1 LSGPK
6 AAVTS
11 WASREF
17 DGNSA
22 TTERWAGQAAGPAGR
37 VRVLYIGGLG
47 RSGSTLIERLTGQ
60 LPGVRAVG
68 ELVHLWDR
76 GITDDERCGCGEPF
90 RQCPFWSQVGKAAFG
105 GWDEVDVSRV
115 AALRAQVDRNRFI
128 PALARRHVRPKMRQP
143 LTEYT
148 SYYARLY
155 AAVAGVSGCDLVVD
169 SSKHPSLAHCLR
181 WQPDVDLRVL
191 HLVRDPR
198 AVAYSWSR
206 QVLRPDTD
214 TQSYMTKY
222 SSATAAKQWN
232 VQNAAFHLLARSGV
246 PTMRLRYED
255 FTAEPELTLHQIARF
270 AGRPAQDSY
279 PFLTTHG
286 TSWAAQLACGHS
298 VSGNPM
304 RFTTGQ
310 VLISRD
316 EKWQA
321 SMSQAQQRAVTALT
335 LPLLAGYGYLGARS

>member
-1 LSGPK
+1 
-6 AAVTS
+6 VTAWTS
-11 WASREF
+11 CEF
-17 DGNSA
+17 DGSTA
-22 TTERWAGQAAGPAGR
+22 TIERPAGQTAGPAGR

-47 RSGSTLIERLTGQ
+47 RSGSTLIERLAGQ
-60 LPGVRAVG
+60 LPGVCAVG
-68 ELVHLWDR
+68 ELVHLWER

-90 RQCPFWSQVGKAAFG
+90 GQCPFWSQVGKAAFG

-115 AALRAQVDRNRFI
+115 AALRARVDRNRFI
-128 PALARRHVRPKMRQP
+128 PALARRHVRPEMRAL

-155 AAVAGVSGCDLVVD
+155 AAITEVSGCDLVAD

-181 WQPDVDLRVL
+181 WQPGVDLRVL

-198 AVAYSWSR
+198 AVAYSWGR

-214 TQSYMTKY
+214 RQSYMTRY
-222 SSATAAKQWN
+222 SPAMAAGQWD
-232 VQNAAFHLLARSGV
+232 VQNAAFHLLARTGV

-255 FTAEPELTLHQIARF
+255 FTAEPELTLHQIAGF
-270 AGRPAQDSY
+270 AGRPARDSY
-279 PFLTTHG
+279 PFLTADG
-286 TSWAAQLACGHS
+286 TSWRADLGGGHS

-310 VLISRD
+310 VRIRQD
-316 EKWQA
+316 EKWRT
-321 SMSQAQQRAVTALT
+321 SMPRAQRRAVTALT
-335 LPLLAGYGYLGARS
+335 LPLLAGYGYLGGKP

>member
-1 LSGPK
+1 MSGPK
-6 AAVTS
+6 PTVTS
-11 WASREF
+11 WTSREF

-22 TTERWAGQAAGPAGR
+22 TIERRTDKTAGPAGR

-47 RSGSTLIERLTGQ
+47 RSGSTLIERLIGQ
-60 LPGVRAVG
+60 LPGVCAVG

-76 GITDDERCGCGEPF
+76 GIADDERCGCGEPF

-105 GWDEVDVSRV
+105 GWDEVDLSRV
-115 AALRAQVDRNRFI
+115 AALRSQVDRNRFI
-128 PALARRHVRPKMRQP
+128 PALARRHVSPKMRQL

-155 AAVAGVSGCDLVVD
+155 HAVVGVSGCDLVAD

-181 WQPDVDLRVL
+181 WQADVDLRVL

-214 TQSYMTKY
+214 RQSYMTKY
-222 SSATAAKQWN
+222 SSATAAKQWDL
-232 VQNAAFHLLARSGV
+232 QNAAFHLLARKGV

-255 FTAEPELTLHQIARF
+255 FTAEPELTLHQIAGF
-270 AGRPAQDSY
+270 AGRPAQDIY
-279 PFLTTHG
+279 PFLTADG
-286 TSWAAQLACGHS
+286 TSWGAHLAGSHS

-310 VLISRD
+310 VPISRD
-316 EKWQA
+316 ERWRI
-321 SMSQAQQRAVTALT
+321 SMPRAQQLAVTALT
-335 LPLLAGYGYLGARS
+335 LPLMAAYGYLGARS

>member
-1 LSGPK
+1 M
-6 AAVTS
+6 
-11 WASREF
+11 RE
-17 DGNSA
+17 
-22 TTERWAGQAAGPAGR
+22 TAAGRA
-37 VRVLYIGGLG
+37 RVLYVGGLG
-47 RSGSTLIERLTGQ
+47 RSGSTLIERLIGQ
-60 LPGVRAVG
+60 LPGVCAVG
-68 ELVHLWDR
+68 ELVHLWQR

-90 RQCPFWSQVGKAAFG
+90 RQCPFWQLVGKAAFG

-115 AALRAQVDRNRFI
+115 AALRSQVDRNRFI
-128 PALARRHVRPKMRQP
+128 PALARRNLRPETRRL

-155 AAVAGVSGCDLVVD
+155 HAVVQVSGCDLVVD
-169 SSKHPSLAHCLR
+169 SSKHASLAFCLR

-222 SSATAAKQWN
+222 SPATAAKQWN

-255 FTAEPELTLHQIARF
+255 FTAEPEPTLHQIADF
-270 AGRPAQDSY
+270 AGLPAQDSY
-279 PFLTTHG
+279 PFLTADG
-286 TSWAAQLACGHS
+286 TPARAQLGCGHS

-310 VLISRD
+310 VPIRAD
-316 EKWQA
+316 EQWRTR
-321 SMSQAQQRAVTALT
+321 MPRAQQRAVTALT
-335 LPLLAGYGYLGARS
+335 WPLMAGYGYLGARS